1 MDFQLKKEL
10 LETQKKWQVR
20 REEAQSLQLQQQGNY
35 VYQHSTKEQAFTLV
49 EKSAYTMRH
58 VNNVRN
64 LVSRYMPGAYEN
76 IDDIRE
82 ADHVDQRAVE
92 LHYSRGTRYLENGA
106 RVLEFDIAGSG
117 FKQFR
122 AMHKGFHGKRVVDE
136 RGEKEGFEKQ
146 LRKTWFNKA
155 FSWLPGV
162 RSEEEID
169 KENARRQKI
178 ADELKAKYHMDL
190 GENQLDSYSQ
200 VRAANKLLKA
210 AQERAVDEHYGERQ
224 LVGRKRMKH
233 IRKKVTQEG
242 RKTRIT
248 MAGPLAMWGGSNSG
262 DYSIENLRKYML
274 DMGAEYLENIFRG
287 WEGPEDEHD
296 INLIMRG
303 HSRGGVA
310 VAEGAMMI
318 KRWVRKYYPQYIER
332 VKFDL
337 IQYDPVPG
345 FGSYSEHALVNHDG
359 QRMIEK
365 DNVEMEPL
373 GENAETTVL
382 YSMHTEHSFFF
393 TPQVIKGAKR
403 IILTPFKHSL
413 DLGTADRTQEEAH
426 RRGFAHA
433 QTGAL
438 YRSSGI
444 NDLDR
449 GVYLVNEQ
457 NEIVKMDNYAQVERI
472 VKEYVENARFQGER
486 HKILLD
492 VARTWFENNNNNNEA
507 PGN

>member
-10 LETQKKWQVR
+10 LETQKKWQAR
-20 REEAQSLQLQQQGNY
+20 REEAQSLQLQQQGSY

-49 EKSAYTMRH
+49 EKSAYTRKH
-58 VNNVRN
+58 LDNVRN
-64 LVSRYMPGAYEN
+64 LVSEYMPGAYEH
-76 IDDIRE
+76 IDKIRE
-82 ADHVDQRAVE
+82 ADHVDQRAAI
-92 LHYSRGTRYLENGA
+92 LHYSRGKRYLNNGA
-106 RVLEFDIAGSG
+106 NVLEFDIAGSG

-122 AMHKGFHGKRVVDE
+122 AVHKGFHGKRVVDE
-136 RGEKEGFEKQ
+136 QGEKEEFKKQ
-146 LRKTWFNKA
+146 LRKSWFNRA

-162 RSEEEID
+162 RSEKEID
-169 KENARRQKI
+169 EENARRQKS
-178 ADELKAKYHMDL
+178 ADKIKAKYQMDL
-190 GENQLDSYSQ
+190 GNNSLGSYRQ
-200 VRAANKLLKA
+200 VRAANKRLKA
-210 AQERAVDEHYGERQ
+210 AQERAVDEHYGERPFE
-224 LVGRKRMKH
+224 KMKH
-233 IRKKVTQEG
+233 IHKKVTERG

-248 MAGPLAMWGGSNSG
+248 MAGPLAMWGASNSG

-274 DMGAEYLENIFRG
+274 QMGSEYLESIFGR
-287 WEGPEDEHD
+287 WQRPEDEHD
-296 INLIMRG
+296 INLILRG

-310 VAEGAMMI
+310 AAEGAMMI
-318 KRWVRKYYPQYIER
+318 KYWVKENYPQYMNR

-345 FGSYSEHALVNHDG
+345 FGSYSEHALVNHEETD
-359 QRMIEK
+359 RAK
-365 DNVEMEPL
+365 SDRLKMEPL
-373 GENAETTVL
+373 GKNAETTVL

-403 IILTPFKHSL
+403 VILTPFKHSL
-413 DLGTADRTQEEAH
+413 DLGTADRTQAEAH

-433 QTGAL
+433 QTGEL

-457 NEIVKMDNYAQVERI
+457 NEIVRMDNYAQVERI
-472 VKEYVENARFQGER
+472 VKEYVKNAKFQGER

-492 VARTWFENNNNNNEA
+492 VARTWFENEQQRD
-507 PGN
+507 